1 MIVVIYEATGPLLK
15 PSLKKLKRSAHQK
28 NLIFS
33 KWNFL
38 APKKLNKTF

>member
-1 MIVVIYEATGPLLK
+1 MELVS
-15 PSLKKLKRSAHQK
+15 PSSKKIKKLHPEQK
-28 NLIFS
+28 LIYCR